1 MLPADLLEKHYWKTF
16 HWLSMP
22 CRHILACSLSA
33 FAIFGVST
41 EILLAQAPDL
51 VTDRP
56 DQTESSA
63 VVPLGFAQI
72 ETGYLYTRDSGSSSR
87 EFPGT
92 LIRIGIARRVELRF
106 GHAGFISSDSSSG
119 AGDSQIGA
127 KVNLVGESGWRPEV
141 AVLTGFSLPTGQAS
155 LSSGRVDPSV
165 LVAFSHTLSSRV
177 SLGYNIGNSWESL
190 KKISARQRLLQ
201 YSLVF
206 GVEITDKFGGFI
218 EAFGNRAFNSSR
230 TPANSIDAGV
240 TYLLA
245 DNVQLDL
252 YAGRG
257 LSAGARDTFVG
268 GGISFRLP
276 N

>member
-1 MLPADLLEKHYWKTF
+1 
-16 HWLSMP
+16 MP
-22 CRHILACSLSA
+22 CRHILICSLSA
-33 FAIFGVST
+33 FAMLGVST
-41 EILLAQAPDL
+41 EILLAQTPDL

-56 DQTESSA
+56 DQTESSV
-63 VVPLGFAQI
+63 VVPLGFAQV

-87 EFPGT
+87 EAPGT
-92 LIRIGIARRVELRF
+92 LVRIGIARRVELRF
-106 GHAGFISSDSSSG
+106 GHAGFISAASG
-119 AGDSQIGA
+119 SGVGDSQIGA
-127 KVNLVGESGWRPEV
+127 KVNLVGESSWRPEV

-177 SLGYNIGNSWESL
+177 SLGYNIGHSWESPN
-190 KKISARQRLLQ
+190 KISARQRLLR
-201 YSLVF
+201 YSLAL
-206 GVEITDKFGGFI
+206 GVEITDKFGGFV

-230 TPANSIDAGV
+230 SPANSIDAGV

-245 DNVQLDL
+245 DNIQLDL

-257 LSAGARDTFVG
+257 LSAGAEDTFVG

>member
-1 MLPADLLEKHYWKTF
+1 MLASF
-16 HWLSMP
+16 
-22 CRHILACSLSA
+22 R
-33 FAIFGVST
+33 
-41 EILLAQAPDL
+41 Q
-51 VTDRP
+51 
-56 DQTESSA
+56 A
-63 VVPLGFAQI
+63 VV
-72 ETGYLYTRDSGSSSR
+72 
-87 EFPGT
+87 
-92 LIRIGIARRVELRF
+92 
-106 GHAGFISSDSSSG
+106 SG

-240 TYLLA
+240 TYLLT
-245 DNVQLDL
+245 DNVQLDM

-257 LSAGARDTFVG
+257 LSAGAERYFC
-268 GGISFRLP
+268 RRRY
-276 N
+276 